1 MTKLTPSLAEC
12 NQINFHGGCPDGI
25 ISRNIL
31 VTALEFLGVTGL
43 DLVPRRPGVKNST
56 IHPAVFVDMSPAT
69 EEEFLEVL
77 QKGGF
82 ILDHHA
88 SNKWMFDKYEAEF
101 SAQLLWGENDRAQS
115 GAWLAWTAVSSLLY
129 PYDLE
134 GTSDLC
140 EKIKNAAH
148 LASVY
153 DTWHTEHSSF
163 ELAQAFANL
172 VMLIGN
178 DYDGFYEEKD
188 LALMLWA
195 SKKKAVARSA
205 EKAIW
210 RDILGKRVAFI
221 NSLKTSNVSELLR
234 QQGANLIVGHA
245 EMFDSERGQ
254 EWLGFSMR
262 SDGSFDCSIFAL
274 AHGGGGHKPAAGF
287 GMPLAD
293 LHKSPQG
300 NVYDWFT
307 NELQVMGWQ

>member
-1 MTKLTPSLAEC
+1 MTTLTPSLLNC
-12 NQINFHGGCPDGI
+12 KQINFHGGCPDGI

-31 VTALEFLGVTGL
+31 VTALKFLGVTGL

-77 QKGGF
+77 QNGGF

-148 LASVY
+148 MASVY

-172 VMLIGN
+172 VVLIGN
-178 DYDGFYEEKD
+178 DYTGFYEEED
-188 LALMLWA
+188 LAQMLWE
-195 SKKKAVARSA
+195 SKKKAIARSA

-210 RDILGKRVAFI
+210 RDVKGLRVAFV
-221 NSLKTSNVSELLR
+221 NTLKTSDVSELLR
-234 QQGANLIVGHA
+234 QKGANLVVGHA
-245 EMFDSERGQ
+245 EFFDVERNI
-254 EWLGFSMR
+254 EWLAFSLR
-262 SDGSFDCSIFAL
+262 GDDNFDCAAFAL

-293 LHKSPQG
+293 LLNSSEG
-300 NVYDWFT
+300 NVYNWIQK
-307 NELQVMGWQ
+307 ELQEI